1 MKKLSEFFRR
11 LDLQDVGVAIAM
23 LVLGILFIA
32 FPEGALKIV
41 CYVCGAVT
49 ILWGVV
55 RFCLCFRY
63 SPLRVYELVL
73 SSVMVAAGILLLV
86 APNFIAE
93 LVTVLLGI
101 ILIVDSVLKIIESS
115 ELYKLN
121 DKGWIAGAVIGVVCA
136 VLGFIIIFNPFSTT
150 RVLMIFVGV
159 SMITDALCSLAVC
172 IYAALHKNGDGQD
185 GDNGGGNVID
195 I

>member
-55 RFCLCFRY
+55 RFCLCFRH

-73 SSVMVAAGILLLV
+73 SSVMVAV
-86 APNFIAE
+86 H
-93 LVTVLLGI
+93 T
-101 ILIVDSVLKIIESS
+101 SS
-115 ELYKLN
+115 
-121 DKGWIAGAVIGVVCA
+121 
-136 VLGFIIIFNPFSTT
+136 
-150 RVLMIFVGV
+150 
-159 SMITDALCSLAVC
+159 CSAQFHC
-172 IYAALHKNGDGQD
+172 GTCYRAFRHYTHRGQRAQ
-185 GDNGGGNVID
+185 NN
-195 I
+195 